1 MYQKYLTPGR
11 LHETDE
17 ALLDDGLGGVVAGPG
32 LLHPAPARAQPHADT
47 RPVTGRR
54 KIFISNKKYLVVAL
68 TIKSHVI
75 GYPPRVLGAG
85 QSSAGVHVDVNHAL
99 GELFT
104 ARCLGGTSDGLPDQY
119 KVMTLYPSPVLVTH
133 LSAVTGSQLR
143 LTCTLPWSCRTP
155 RTHTSFRSTQRD

>member
-1 MYQKYLTPGR
+1 MTPGR
-11 LHETDE
+11 LHETDK

-47 RPVTGRR
+47 RPIAGRR

-68 TIKSHVI
+68 TSKSC
-75 GYPPRVLGAG
+75 YPPRVLGAG

-119 KVMTLYPSPVLVTH
+119 KVMSLYCTVLYCTVPVQGHDTV
-133 LSAVTGSQLR
+133 S
-143 LTCTLPWSCRTP
+143 
-155 RTHTSFRSTQRD
+155 